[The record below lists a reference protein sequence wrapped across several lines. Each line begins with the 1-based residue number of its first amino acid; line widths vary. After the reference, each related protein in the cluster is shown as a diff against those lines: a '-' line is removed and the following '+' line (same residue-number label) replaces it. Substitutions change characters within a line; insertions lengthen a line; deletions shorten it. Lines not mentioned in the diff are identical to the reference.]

1 MSKFFEETQKDI
13 EKVLDERKRLESW
26 QVSQVLRREEV
37 KQLLLLQNI
46 LIIISEAQGTATLF
60 DLASLRKQEAILS
73 SNSILHAAG
82 NGTNLLIVTAEGM
95 LLSHYFINLREILI
109 FTLRDENLTKIKAIP
124 NAADAIC
131 SVSSFH
137 IAKFAVFN
145 DVKLCEQNG
154 TVYQIFYG
162 RCYAE
167 KVKCYQID
175 EELISSHWISNEF
188 LLCFHKKSLCLY
200 KYNNSEGSQR
210 LYESDEVILG
220 MRIMEDETTK
230 LKFNFFTGTRLL
242 FGCLTK
248 EEGSKHFEFELVSSV
263 ILESEGLRF
272 FNVFA
277 NYDSFYAILE
287 AQGPSLYI
295 SSKSLETNED
305 FKVTQRIILPTEF
318 SNPNSIIFADT
329 SKILVLDNSGL
340 LLIQKKVGLNSFLSI
355 LHQNSDVLWTT
366 QQFFQFYHFLPNSS
380 TSPASQRKRKRVA
393 NRSLYEQLASMN
405 RKELIQY
412 IKSLNERDLE
422 QVQLVADSSSYTE
435 CLAAIHLRR
444 REFSKFIDV
453 CVGRN
458 FINLIRDAFISYRN
472 DPVSAVQLL
481 ECAEAKG
488 LDSHLLSILSPAIQ
502 NSSHSARLEVSTVR
516 KDLLEMRLHE
526 RIFIIGAT
534 VHREKYLELLNQ
546 LIRSN
551 SEAYTLPP
559 QPTCSIC
566 KNPLLRKVQETRSKK
581 QEKPTGKLTLFKSCR
596 HVICPMCQSSIAVK
610 SPKNSIECP
619 LCHSASVSYT
629 HLTLPTIY
637 SV

>member
-82 NGTNLLIVTAEGM
+82 NGSNLVIVTAE
-95 LLSHYFINLREILI
+95 EILI

-200 KYNNSEGSQR
+200 KYNNSE
-210 LYESDEVILG
+210 
-220 MRIMEDETTK
+220 
-230 LKFNFFTGTRLL
+230 
-242 FGCLTK
+242 
-248 EEGSKHFEFELVSSV
+248 
-263 ILESEGLRF
+263 
-272 FNVFA
+272 A
-277 NYDSFYAILE
+277 
-287 AQGPSLYI
+287 
-295 SSKSLETNED
+295 
-305 FKVTQRIILPTEF
+305 
-318 SNPNSIIFADT
+318 
-329 SKILVLDNSGL
+329 
-340 LLIQKKVGLNSFLSI
+340 
-355 LHQNSDVLWTT
+355 
-366 QQFFQFYHFLPNSS
+366 
-380 TSPASQRKRKRVA
+380 
-393 NRSLYEQLASMN
+393 
-405 RKELIQY
+405 
-412 IKSLNERDLE
+412 
-422 QVQLVADSSSYTE
+422 
-435 CLAAIHLRR
+435 
-444 REFSKFIDV
+444 
-453 CVGRN
+453 
-458 FINLIRDAFISYRN
+458 
-472 DPVSAVQLL
+472 
-481 ECAEAKG
+481 
-488 LDSHLLSILSPAIQ
+488 
-502 NSSHSARLEVSTVR
+502 
-516 KDLLEMRLHE
+516 
-526 RIFIIGAT
+526 
-534 VHREKYLELLNQ
+534 
-546 LIRSN
+546 
-551 SEAYTLPP
+551 
-559 QPTCSIC
+559 
-566 KNPLLRKVQETRSKK
+566 
-581 QEKPTGKLTLFKSCR
+581 
-596 HVICPMCQSSIAVK
+596 
-610 SPKNSIECP
+610 
-619 LCHSASVSYT
+619 VSYT